1 MTVQADFARRPG
13 QHAGMVAAMDSV
25 ALPAVTFLDRHMLC
39 CCSAVFMTGQAKSAL
54 RGFYSYG
61 STFNLVTLIT
71 VPLFYRLMDYLFKQC
86 RLVGAV
92 LCVAV
97 YTVCRDRVILMGGAE
112 VPGVRLM
119 AGSTQKI
126 GFIVQQSGL
135 IGTVGIMAGKTALE
149 NRCVN
154 MGLGELLAIMAGK
167 TGLLFSGLEKLG
179 ELRVVRIM
187 AGGALTCTDWLMN
200 NFFVQRIPERQMA
213 WQTEIG
219 FLLTHQEHADQ
230 AVGQVTGCAVIFPD
244 RSVDISHLET
254 CHHIC
259 MAFDASLAD
268 RFGARCGRTA

>member
-1 MTVQADFARRPG
+1 MTVQADLSRRPG
-13 QHAGMVAAMDSV
+13 QHASMVAAMDGV
-25 ALPAVTFLDRHMLC
+25 ALPALTFLDRHMLC
-39 CCSAVFMTGQAKSAL
+39 CCSAVFMTGQAKTAL

-112 VPGVRLM
+112 VSGVRLM
-119 AGSTQKI
+119 AGSAQKI

-179 ELRVVRIM
+179 ELRVVRFM
-187 AGGALTCTDWLMN
+187 AGGA
-200 NFFVQRIPERQMA
+200 
-213 WQTEIG
+213 
-219 FLLTHQEHADQ
+219 
-230 AVGQVTGCAVIFPD
+230 
-244 RSVDISHLET
+244 
-254 CHHIC
+254 
-259 MAFDASLAD
+259 
-268 RFGARCGRTA
+268 